1 MFPYILDYKSKFKY
15 SHSLFGFRT
24 QHLEI
29 TIVSP
34 VSECKTSAHSP
45 PPPPPPP
52 PPLFKEKN

>member
-45 PPPPPPP
+45 PPPPP
-52 PPLFKEKN
+52 LFKEKN